1 MTTELFC
8 LALTAGLAL
17 ILWVPYV
24 VARLFCWSIADV
36 TGYPTAPPEFP
47 AWAHRGQRAHLNP
60 LENLAPFAAL
70 VMVAQA
76 VDVHSANTMLAQPY
90 CSGLES
96 RMHSC

>member
-1 MTTELFC
+1 M
-8 LALTAGLAL
+8 
-17 ILWVPYV
+17 

-47 AWAHRGQRAHLNP
+47 AWAYRGQRAHLN
-60 LENLAPFAAL
+60 LFENLEPFAAL

-76 VDVHSANTMLAQPY
+76 VDVHSANTMLGQPY
-90 CSGLES
+90 FSERES

>member
-36 TGYPTAPPEFP
+36 TGYPTAPREFP

-76 VDVHSANTMLAQPY
+76 VDVHSANTMLGQPY
-90 CSGLES
+90 FSERES